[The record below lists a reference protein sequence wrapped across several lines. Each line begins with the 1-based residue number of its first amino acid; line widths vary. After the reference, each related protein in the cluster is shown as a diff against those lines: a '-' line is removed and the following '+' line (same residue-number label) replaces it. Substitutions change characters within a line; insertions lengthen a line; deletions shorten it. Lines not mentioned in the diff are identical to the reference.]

1 MTMLLTILL
10 VVDESNLEDIN
21 RYKRTIESSFAT
33 FDIWKG
39 SYEVLTATPSDEELN
54 EGAGEFS
61 MINALLVQN
70 DHLSQCS
77 GKYIWILPCFIGM
90 NDNKEMIPL
99 LFDVLSMGVDAVGL
113 NSYPNY
119 SNQKQVEIVSVALDL
134 LPITQHFDEFRYII
148 RQETLKECFAKDSG
162 FFTTL
167 TYLSFKESQNTRPLY
182 AIIPFNLF
190 IVEGIVGNTFY
201 LLCNSFFSG
210 NRPWQRETIFL
221 SRCLSYISK
230 SQINNKLSKGQ
241 RNSFIHIL
249 FSSCSALE
257 SVSSIIFNENSSS
270 LIKTQA
276 VTFANQL
283 LISIKQLSGLPD
295 ENQNLF
301 IQISKLSYFFNN
313 WQKIVSMPID
323 SENISN
329 PEDKESIL
337 DGIWWLGKELKGQ
350 LNQIGEQ
357 TFLNSVKKIR
367 YEIELS

>member
-1 MTMLLTILL
+1 MLLTILL
-10 VVDESNLEDIN
+10 VVDESNLDDID
-21 RYKRTIESSFAT
+21 RYKKTIESYFNA

-39 SYEVLTATPSDEELN
+39 SYEVLIATPSDEELN

-70 DHLSQCS
+70 DYLSQCS
-77 GKYIWILPCFIGM
+77 GKYVWILPCFIGM
-90 NDNKEMIPL
+90 KDNKEMIPL
-99 LFDVLSMGVDAVGL
+99 LFDVLSMGVDSVGL
-113 NSYPNY
+113 NSHPNY

-134 LPITQHFDEFRYII
+134 LPITEHFDEFRYII
-148 RQETLKECFAKDSG
+148 SKEALKECFAKDSG

-210 NRPWQRETIFL
+210 SRPWQRETIFL
-221 SRCLSYISK
+221 SRCFYYISN
-230 SQINNKLSKGQ
+230 SQINNELSKGQ

-257 SVSSIIFNENSSS
+257 SISTIIFNENNSN
-270 LIKTQA
+270 LIKYQA

-283 LISIKQLSGLPD
+283 LISIKQLSALSD
-295 ENQNLF
+295 KNQNLF

-313 WQKIVSMPID
+313 WQKTVSISID

-329 PEDKESIL
+329 QEDKERIL

-350 LNQIGEQ
+350 LNKIGEQ
-357 TFLNSVKKIR
+357 VFLNNVKNIR
-367 YEIELS
+367 YEIELI